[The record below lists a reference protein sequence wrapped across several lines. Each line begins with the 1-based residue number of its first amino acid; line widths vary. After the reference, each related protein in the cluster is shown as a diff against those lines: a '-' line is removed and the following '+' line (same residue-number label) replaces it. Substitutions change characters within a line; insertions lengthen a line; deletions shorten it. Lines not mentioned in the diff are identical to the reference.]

1 MTFASIQSPVR
12 PSLQRVALLAAAVGS
27 LALAPPAAA
36 QTSASKP
43 AGPYVGATIGKP
55 DWNAEAVGGV
65 QGDSSRAAYKLY
77 GGWRVH
83 PNFAVEASAFSLGRL
98 KGPVSDARADGYAVD
113 AVGMLPWS
121 DTLSGLARVG
131 VAQVKT
137 RAGGGSDRN
146 TAPKIGLGVQY
157 QFNPTTAL
165 RGEWERY
172 RVNAF
177 NAKSNTDVFSLGAQ
191 VSF

>member
-1 MTFASIQSPVR
+1 MTFASIQWPVR
-12 PSLQRVALLAAAVGS
+12 LHFQRMALLAAAAGS
-27 LALAPPAAA
+27 IALALPAVA
-36 QTSASKP
+36 QTASKP

-55 DWNAEAVGGV
+55 DWNAEAVGGI

-83 PNFAVEASAFSLGRL
+83 RNFAVEASAFSLGRL
-98 KGPVSDARADGYAVD
+98 KGPVSDARADGYALD

-137 RAGGGSDRN
+137 RSGGGSDRN

-177 NAKSNTDVFSLGAQ
+177 SAKSNTDVFSLGAQ

>member
-1 MTFASIQSPVR
+1 MTFASIQPPLR
-12 PSLQRVALLAAAVGS
+12 FPLKLAALAAATAAS
-27 LALAPPAAA
+27 LALALPAMAQSRSSPPV
-36 QTSASKP
+36 
-43 AGPYVGATIGKP
+43 GPYVGATIGKP
-55 DWNAEAVGGV
+55 DWHAGNVGGV
-65 QGDSSRAAYKLY
+65 SGDSSRAAYKLY
-77 GGWRVH
+77 GGWRLH

-98 KGPVSDARADGYAVD
+98 KGPVGDARADGYAVD

-131 VAQVKT
+131 LGQVNT
-137 RAGGGSDRN
+137 RTGLGSDRN
-146 TAPKIGLGVQY
+146 TAPKLGLGLQY
-157 QFNPTTAL
+157 QLNQTTAL

-177 NAKSNTDVFSLGAQ
+177 NGKSNTDVYSLGAQ